1 LHFGGGTEKKFRK
14 PDLSELVKGA
24 INFKGRLIKSKH
36 SNIFENNLKIF
47 DLWLPN

>member
-1 LHFGGGTEKKFRK
+1 LGHGPKKNSEK